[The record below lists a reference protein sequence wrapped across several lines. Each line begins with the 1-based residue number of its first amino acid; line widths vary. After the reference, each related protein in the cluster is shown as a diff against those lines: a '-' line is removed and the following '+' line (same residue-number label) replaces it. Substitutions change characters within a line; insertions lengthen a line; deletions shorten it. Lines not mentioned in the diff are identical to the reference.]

1 MQVLINLIKDN
12 SSFLIKRILHYAKLH
27 NYVKY
32 TSTLEEAW
40 ISSVKGLSESI
51 IIAISN
57 NNKNLDLEVDH
68 DFIHDP
74 ISSFGVIQAKRHRQR
89 GTTLEMF
96 LGLMKYYRQTYLDLI
111 IESNLD
117 TEKQRL
123 YSLFING
130 FFDNNEIAFCS
141 EWTSISKENLLD
153 ELQVTNLNLTNVK
166 NKYLTI
172 FESIPTPIILV
183 NAENH
188 CTNMN
193 YAAQQL
199 FQENLRSPGYIYYSK
214 LETLPK
220 VNEMLPWLSK
230 ELMDFCQGEAL
241 EVTIE
246 KDFQSPI
253 KGKRNLIVKFHRMLD
268 VSNKFEGTVIIFT
281 DLTERKQI
289 EDQLRYISF
298 HDILTGL
305 YNRAFME
312 EELLR
317 VSTGILDSVGFISCD
332 VDGLKLVNDNLGHNK
347 GDSLLITVSEILKK
361 SFSEHHIIARIGGD
375 EFAILMPLSDEAD
388 VEKSC
393 ERIREKVKE
402 HNLINPTSPVSLS
415 IGWSHGKLSP
425 NGDFHE
431 IIKEADKQ
439 MYIDKQSSHLKYAE
453 LFKERLEEFGD
464 NMFTTK

>member
-40 ISSVKGLSESI
+40 ISSVRGLSESI
-51 IIAISN
+51 IIAILN
-57 NNKNLDLEVDH
+57 NNENLELEVDH
-68 DFIHDP
+68 DYLHDP
-74 ISSFGVIQAKRHRQR
+74 ISAFGVVEAQLHRQR

-153 ELQVTNLNLTNVK
+153 ELQVTNLNLTNIK

-172 FESIPTPIILV
+172 FESIPTPIILL

-220 VNEMLPWLSK
+220 VNELLPWLSK
-230 ELMDFCQGEAL
+230 KLMDFCQGEAL

-317 VSTGILDSVGFISCD
+317 VSTGVLDFVGFISCD

-361 SFSEHHIIARIGGD
+361 CFAKNHVIARIGGD

-402 HNLINPTSPVSLS
+402 HNFINPTSPVSLS
-415 IGWSHGKLSP
+415 IGWSHGKFSP

-439 MYIDKQSSHLKYAE
+439 MYIDKQSNHSKYVQ
-453 LFKERLEEFGD
+453 LFKEKFKEFGD
-464 NMFTTK
+464 TLFK